1 MFNLHYSFISKW
13 HLNDY
18 LCLDQHK
25 FIKAKKS
32 RELFFPSVKKIIL
45 GSVICTVSP
54 HKTNYVTCHLRDYSD
69 VVTGRFHP
77 QNLHA
82 NQTSQL
88 ILVVNKIVLLHI
100 SAAKQTNMF
109 DFFYLCLTVGKKVC

>member
-1 MFNLHYSFISKW
+1 MIICVWISTSLLRLKNQENYSS
-13 HLNDY
+13 
-18 LCLDQHK
+18 Q
-25 FIKAKKS
+25 
-32 RELFFPSVKKIIL
+32 SVKKIIL

-54 HKTNYVTCHLRDYSD
+54 HKTNYVTYHLRDYSD

-109 DFFYLCLTVGKKVC
+109 DFFYLCCGGKSVLTS

>member
-1 MFNLHYSFISKW
+1 MIICVWISTSLLRLKNQENYSS
-13 HLNDY
+13 
-18 LCLDQHK
+18 Q
-25 FIKAKKS
+25 
-32 RELFFPSVKKIIL
+32 SVKKIIL

-54 HKTNYVTCHLRDYSD
+54 HKTNYVTYHLRDYSD